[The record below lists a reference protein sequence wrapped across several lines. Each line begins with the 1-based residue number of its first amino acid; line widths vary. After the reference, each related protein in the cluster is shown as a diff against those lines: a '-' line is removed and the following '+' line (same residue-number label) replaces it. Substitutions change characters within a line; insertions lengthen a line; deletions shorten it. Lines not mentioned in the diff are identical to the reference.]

1 MRRIRT
7 SSAARSAIMT
17 SMRDL
22 SLVALVS
29 LYGVTA
35 SVAGAQS
42 APFSW
47 RQHELTRPHAPPV
60 TPASTLG
67 AAPSDAI
74 VLFDGR
80 DLSAFVRARGG
91 GPEGAA
97 QPAPEAATWKVEN
110 GYMEVVPRGGS
121 IRTKESFGDIQ
132 LHAEWAAPN
141 PPQLT
146 GQNRGNSGFIL
157 MGQYEFQVLDSYGRT
172 DTYADGTAGSIYGQ
186 YPPLVNASRP
196 PGEWQVYDIYFRRPR
211 FRTDGSLQEPAQA
224 TVVLNGVLVQNN
236 EIIQGPTAPTPPY
249 GYVAH
254 ADALPLSI
262 QDHGQA
268 VRFRNIWVRRLDERP
283 EPPAGYVP
291 NAIALTPAQLQGTV
305 GSYYIQRAPGAAGAP
320 AGGAANAGPPSP
332 TYTVTV
338 RGSEL
343 YVAVGGGPSRPVRAI
358 PTAVD
363 RLWITGRAAELALT
377 RDANGLVTAI
387 GEVGSTVA
395 PALRR
400 DTSP

>member
-1 MRRIRT
+1 MRYR
-7 SSAARSAIMT
+7 
-17 SMRDL
+17 

-29 LYGVTA
+29 LCSLVA
-35 SVAGAQS
+35 STAGAQS

-60 TPASTLG
+60 TPAPTLG
-67 AAPSDAI
+67 APPSDAM

-91 GPEGAA
+91 GPAGAA
-97 QPAPEAATWKVEN
+97 PAAPEPATWKVEN
-110 GYMEVVPRGGS
+110 GYMEVIPRSGS

-146 GQNRGNSGFIL
+146 GQNRGNSGLIL
-157 MGQYEFQVLDSYGRT
+157 MGQYEIQVLDSYGRT

-186 YPPLVNASRP
+186 YPPLANASRP
-196 PGEWQVYDIYFRRPR
+196 PGEWQVFDIYFRRPR
-211 FRTDGSLQEPAQA
+211 FRTDGSVQEPARA
-224 TVVLNGVLVQNN
+224 TVVHNGVLVQNN
-236 EIIQGPTAPTPPY
+236 EILQGPTAPTPPY

-254 ADALPLSI
+254 ADALPFSI

-268 VRFRNIWVRRLDERP
+268 VRFRNIWVRRLNERP
-283 EPPAGYVP
+283 EPKAGYVP
-291 NAIALTPAQLQGTV
+291 NAIALTPAQLQGIA

-320 AGGAANAGPPSP
+320 AGGAPNAGSQSP

-338 RGSEL
+338 RGNEL
-343 YVAVGGGPSRPVRAI
+343 YVALGGGSARPARAI
-358 PTAVD
+358 PTAIN
-363 RLWITGRAAELALT
+363 RLWMTGRAAELVLT
-377 RDANGLVTAI
+377 RDANGLVTSISEA
-387 GEVGSTVA
+387 GSSVA
-395 PALRR
+395 PAQRR
-400 DTSP
+400 DTLP